1 MDDPDERRITV
12 REISHFRRAQHR
24 CWPRDSGNSRR
35 GGDMTKIVALTLV
48 IGVLT
53 AAAAIFATNH
63 PRALEACVTSC
74 K

>member
-1 MDDPDERRITV
+1 
-12 REISHFRRAQHR
+12 
-24 CWPRDSGNSRR
+24 
-35 GGDMTKIVALTLV
+35 MTKIVALTLV